1 MSTLNRIQKGFTLY
15 RRGNVDLIFQDE
27 NEIQFNVKSGKT
39 EYLVSINEDGI
50 KCNVCEDWHYRWKH
64 AAKVGGSFLCS
75 HCYAALFKLSQLRE
89 IGTQGTLGS
98 IVEEALQVGK

>member
-1 MSTLNRIQKGFTLY
+1 MSTLSRIQKGFSLY
-15 RRGNVDLIFQDE
+15 QKGNVDLIFQDDD
-27 NEIQFNVKSGKT
+27 EIQFNVKSGKT

-75 HCYAALFKLSQLRE
+75 HCYAALFKLSQVRGV
-89 IGTQGTLGS
+89 GTQATLELVKIEG
-98 IVEEALQVGK
+98 I

>member
-15 RRGNVDLIFQDE
+15 QKGNVDLIFQDE
-27 NEIQFNVKSGKT
+27 DEIQFNVKSGET
-39 EYLVSINEDGI
+39 EYLVCINEDGI

-75 HCYAALFKLSQLRE
+75 HCYAALFKLSQVRG
-89 IGTQGTLGS
+89 IGTQGTLELVKMEG
-98 IVEEALQVGK
+98 I

>member
-75 HCYAALFKLSQLRE
+75 HCYAALFKLSYLR
-89 IGTQGTLGS
+89 GVGQQATLELVKMEG
-98 IVEEALQVGK
+98 I

>member
-15 RRGNVDLIFQDE
+15 QKGNVDLIFQDE

-75 HCYAALFKLSQLRE
+75 HCYAALFKLGYLRGV
-89 IGTQGTLGS
+89 GTQAT
-98 IVEEALQVGK
+98 VELVKMEGI